1 MDLYKKK
8 INGKVIAMYKAR
20 NLVALLLTLFLSAV
34 TGAVYAEVNIPVKQI
49 VPGVS
54 DEYLYAGIIIV
65 VIIVF
70 LAALA
75 TWHMR
80 RKKK

>member
-1 MDLYKKK
+1 ML
-8 INGKVIAMYKAR
+8 KAR
-20 NLVALLLTLFLSAV
+20 NLVASLLTLFLSAI
-34 TGAVYAEVNIPVKQI
+34 TGAVYAEVNVPVKQI
-49 VPGVS
+49 VPGV
-54 DEYLYAGIIIV
+54 DDQYLYAGIIIV

-80 RKKK
+80 RGKK